1 MEIIR
6 KKDANGLVSLAVR
19 IPIRNDFTDIGGR
32 FPNEKMQNIAEF
44 FLTNF
49 GVQSFN
55 LPEYTELEISAIDD
69 DVIEIR
75 KGEKIMQL
83 LVDIF
88 KERYPLPMTAHMR
101 SANES
106 HKKFKEAHEGTG
118 YKNLR
123 NSIEQKIVEESFQL
137 LKRKG
142 ARPTEWDKNRF
153 HIWDLR
159 LGFFQPSHITIESI
173 NELEKFSQS
182 YKPK

>member
-1 MEIIR
+1 MEII
-6 KKDANGLVSLAVR
+6 KKKNASGLVNLAVR
-19 IPIRNDFTDIGGR
+19 IPIRNNITDIGGR

-49 GVQSFN
+49 GVHSFN
-55 LPEYTELEISAIDD
+55 LPEYTELEISDIDD
-69 DVIEIR
+69 DVLEIR

-83 LVDIF
+83 LVDILQ
-88 KERYPLPMTAHMR
+88 ERYPSPMTAHIK

-106 HKKFKEAHEGTG
+106 QKKFKEANEGTG
-118 YKNLR
+118 LKNLR
-123 NSIEQKIVEESFQL
+123 NPSEQKTVEEAFQL

-159 LGFFQPSHITIESI
+159 QGFFKPTHLTIESI
-173 NELEKFSQS
+173 DELEKFAHS
-182 YKPK
+182 YNPK